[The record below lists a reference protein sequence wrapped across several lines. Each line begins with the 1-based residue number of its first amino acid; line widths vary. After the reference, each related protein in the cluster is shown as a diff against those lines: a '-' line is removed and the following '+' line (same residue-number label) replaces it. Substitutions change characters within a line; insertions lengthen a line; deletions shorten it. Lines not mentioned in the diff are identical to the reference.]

1 MRAELSEE
9 LERHI
14 EWLLEVE
21 EVEEK
26 EKELERL
33 GYVLK
38 VGMVELRGMLL
49 VLLGRKSYGE
59 ISRDLLGERD
69 DFFEEGMRR
78 NEGKLLEML
87 KGELKGEL
95 KNELSMDL
103 GDEGEVGV
111 LSRGEVER
119 LLSKMGRGEGVS
131 GKDQLQALS
140 MFIRMKGWLGNGGGS
155 EEEMGSELSE
165 LLKGGNYG
173 DK

>member
-1 MRAELSEE
+1 MREELSEE
-9 LERHI
+9 VERHI
-14 EWLLEVE
+14 GWLLESDESE
-21 EVEEK
+21 ER

-33 GYVLK
+33 GYGLK

-69 DFFEEGMRR
+69 EYFEDGMRR
-78 NEGKLLEML
+78 NEEKLLEML
-87 KGELKGEL
+87 KRELKDGL
-95 KNELSMDL
+95 NMDL
-103 GDEGEVGV
+103 GDDGEVVV

-140 MFIRMKGWLGNGGGS
+140 MFIRMNGWLGNGGGS

>member
-1 MRAELSEE
+1 MREELSEE

-14 EWLLEVE
+14 EWLLEGE
-21 EVEEK
+21 DVEEK

-33 GYVLK
+33 GYGLR
-38 VGMVELRGMLL
+38 VGLVELRGMLL

-59 ISRDLLGERD
+59 ISNDLLGERD
-69 DFFEEGMRR
+69 DFFEDGMRR

-87 KGELKGEL
+87 KGELK
-95 KNELSMDL
+95 KELSMDL

-111 LSRGEVER
+111 LSRGEAER

-155 EEEMGSELSE
+155 DDEIGSELSE
-165 LLKGGNYG
+165 LLKGGNNG

>member
-1 MRAELSEE
+1 MREELSEE
-9 LERHI
+9 VERHI
-14 EWLLEVE
+14 GWLLESE
-21 EVEEK
+21 ESEESEER

-33 GYVLK
+33 GYGLK

-49 VLLGRKSYGE
+49 VLLGRKSYVE

-69 DFFEEGMRR
+69 DFFEDGMRR

-87 KGELKGEL
+87 KGELK
-95 KNELSMDL
+95 KELSMDL

-155 EEEMGSELSE
+155 DDEIGSELSE
-165 LLKGGNYG
+165 LLKGGNNG

>member
-1 MRAELSEE
+1 MREELSEE
-9 LERHI
+9 VERHI
-14 EWLLEVE
+14 VWLLESE
-21 EVEEK
+21 ESDESEER

-33 GYVLK
+33 GYGLK

-49 VLLGRKSYGE
+49 VLLGSKSYGE
-59 ISRDLLGERD
+59 ISTDLLGERD
-69 DFFEEGMRR
+69 EYFEDGMRR
-78 NEGKLLEML
+78 NEEKLLEML
-87 KGELKGEL
+87 KRELKDGL
-95 KNELSMDL
+95 NMDL
-103 GDEGEVGV
+103 VDDGGVGV